1 MKNCCM
7 KLGHYMYNRCIL
19 WLLFGLLLLSQASFA
34 APSQIKKTNITGA
47 AFTISWITDS
57 IGTGAIRYGI
67 GTDSIN
73 ILAADNRLSSTHHV
87 VIEKELSPNT
97 TYYYDIIY
105 GGSTDDNHGQHYQL
119 TTGKAMNYSGSD
131 SIYGHVY
138 KTDGSCVAD
147 AIVYVQINDLDGTGS
162 VGSSSELSA
171 VVKQNGSWFIDLINV
186 RTNDLSSLFDYSS
199 SGDSLSIFV
208 QAGIDGTSKLITDIA
223 NASPCRNIRIDI
235 TPPCKINFLPVGT
248 SGVTSVSLNWSS
260 PGNDGYYGTAAG
272 YEIRYATTS
281 ITESNWLQAS
291 IASGTIPSPEPAGT
305 SQQAIINN
313 LVPETG
319 YYFAIKAYDEA
330 GNWSEL
336 SNLVVASTLVQL
348 SSVTITTAAATV
360 EMLGTQ
366 SFTAQALNYHGVSIE
381 DAAYTW
387 TLEPAGIGTLN
398 TTNSQTVM
406 FTPTKTGTVNLQVT
420 AGFKT
425 QNAAASL
432 KITIVNGMVCS
443 VNIEQAIVTIE
454 AKGTASFTAKAYNQ
468 YGYELTEVTNLDWKI
483 IHGSGTI
490 KNGSGKTIVL
500 ETNNVVGTLTLIA
513 SANTITG
520 TATAMIIYGS
530 VTSVSITPYT
540 VSIEVGGTA
549 SFTAKAYNQYGYE
562 LTEVTNLDWKII
574 HGSRTIKNGSGK
586 IIVFETNDVVGT
598 LTLIASAD
606 TITGTATAM
615 IIYGSVTSVS
625 ITPDTASIEV
635 MGTNSFTVSAF
646 NQFEHPIPASEL
658 IYNWG
663 LSGMSGTFTPTA
675 TDTVAFT
682 AGSKTGKVY
691 ITAGVSGKTATVT
704 ITLTPGAIKQLVFI
718 QPATAGTLTVGMP
731 GTITVQTQDE
741 YGNVSPAGSI
751 TIIVNGNTQS
761 RFALFPFDTVWTETD
776 TFPLAGTSNL
786 TFFFK
791 QNGIDM
797 AATITAAAN
806 NLATATMVITIE
818 LLGSQTTGQII
829 ADDGRTK
836 LEIGT
841 GTLIGTGYIEI
852 TSTVDTTTDQT
863 AINAANTA
871 DDVDKRT
878 NRVKGTLQHFNPQ
891 GGVSATL
898 TTTGTIT
905 ISYNDQGNDAAG
917 NQIREDRLKIYQL
930 TQVSDGWQW
939 IEIPNSKPDIW
950 TNTISVPVTY
960 LSYFILMCPGF
971 EVNLNQ
977 VIVYPNPNLS
987 DKHDCNI
994 YFDMLTENSTIKIFT
1009 IAGELVQEIKADSSR
1024 MHWNT
1029 CNESGEKVASGIY
1042 VYFIKDAAGNKK
1054 TGKLG
1059 VIR

>member
-406 FTPTKTGTVNLQVT
+406 FTPTKTGTVNLQAT

-500 ETNNVVGTLTLIA
+500 ETNN
-513 SANTITG
+513 
-520 TATAMIIYGS
+520 
-530 VTSVSITPYT
+530 
-540 VSIEVGGTA
+540 
-549 SFTAKAYNQYGYE
+549 
-562 LTEVTNLDWKII
+562 
-574 HGSRTIKNGSGK
+574 
-586 IIVFETNDVVGT
+586 VVGT

-806 NLATATMVITIE
+806 NLATVTMVITIE